1 MMHTAQH
8 PRARLAWYGFTL
20 FLSSALLLVLEITA
34 GRLLAP
40 YVGVTLYSWTSII
53 GVILAGLSLG
63 NWLGGRWADHGARER
78 STGIALA
85 LAGVFSLL
93 SLLFLSLLAP
103 LLNSSSLDLISASFL
118 YVLAMFFIPAVFL
131 GIPAPILTTLALSSD
146 SRTGRIVGR
155 LHALAALGSIV
166 GTFLTGFVLVQHLGS
181 RNIIFLS
188 SMLLFLLAI
197 PYLLHLKLPTDSRG
211 PGVSA
216 LLLVVGV
223 GVSSGIW
230 IQARNGFANPC
241 DRESAYF
248 CLRVVDASDQA
259 PFGSARALVL
269 DHLLHGINHEGEPG
283 MLISSYVQLVDE
295 LVIDHFGVQR
305 LDTLSYFFA
314 GGGAYTQPRAVQAM
328 HPQATIVV
336 AEIDPVVTE
345 VARQKLFLDST
356 GMTILHRDARMA
368 LQHTVP
374 GSFDVI
380 VTDAFHDIAVPY
392 HLVTREF
399 MALVASRLRDD
410 GMYVTN
416 MVDIHPDPK
425 LVKSYVKT
433 LWTEFNH
440 VEVWAEELPDTT
452 ARLTYVITASQRKTD
467 GGRNAG
473 SRLSDLNPRPE
484 ILDARRGFE
493 RRWFRIDKELT
504 TTGTPYIDLPVL
516 TDNFAPV
523 ESLIS
528 GLLFSDAGS

>member
-1 MMHTAQH
+1 MMHIARQ

-85 LAGVFSLL
+85 MAGVFSLL
-93 SLLFLSLLAP
+93 SLLILSLLAP
-103 LLNSSSLDLISASFL
+103 LLNHASLDLISASFL

-146 SRTGRIVGR
+146 SRTGRVVGR

-181 RNIIFLS
+181 RNIILLS
-188 SMLLFLLAI
+188 SLLLFLLAI
-197 PYLLHLKLPTDSRG
+197 PYLLHLKQPGDSRG
-211 PGVSA
+211 PGMSA
-216 LLLVVGV
+216 LLIVVGM
-223 GVSSGIW
+223 GVSSAIW
-230 IQARNGFANPC
+230 IQARDGFANPC

-248 CLRVVDASDQA
+248 CLRVVDVSEQA
-259 PFGSARALVL
+259 PFGNARALVL
-269 DHLLHGINHEGEPG
+269 DHLLHGINHETEPG

-295 LVIDHFGVQR
+295 LVIDHHGVQA
-305 LDTLSYFFA
+305 LDTLNYFFA
-314 GGGAYTQPRAVQAM
+314 GGGAYTQPRAVRSM
-328 HPQATIVV
+328 HPQATISV

-345 VARQKLFLDST
+345 LARQALYLDST
-356 GMTILHRDARMA
+356 DMTIMHRDARMA
-368 LQHTVP
+368 LQQTVP
-374 GSFDVI
+374 ESFDVI

-392 HLVTREF
+392 HLVTQEF

-410 GMYVTN
+410 GLYVTN

-433 LWTEFNH
+433 LRTEFNH
-440 VEVWAEELPDTT
+440 VEVWAEAMPLTT
-452 ARLTYVITASQRKTD
+452 SRLTYVMTASQRITD
-467 GGRNAG
+467 DHRTAG
-473 SRLSDLNPRPE
+473 SRLADLNPRPE
-484 ILDARRGFE
+484 VLDARRGFE
-493 RRWFRIDKELT
+493 RRWFRIDQTLAA
-504 TTGTPYIDLPVL
+504 TGTPDSKLPVL

-528 GLLFSDAGS
+528 GLLLSDAGS